1 MAKANW
7 AVVSPQSGS
16 GNATVNVS
24 SNAPHTGRNIRTTVL
39 TITAANVS
47 AKTVSVTQQGKPAY
61 VDAVDNAAAEK
72 GGQNVT
78 ISGKSNAAKL
88 TFSLGTG
95 ELNITL
101 PTTYM
106 AGGVQTNNGSATAEY
121 DFSIVISVPAN
132 SGTEELSRQ
141 IIVTDGEGHT
151 DTCLL
156 TQTAG
161 DATLVVSKTAIELA
175 YTGEAVSFDITSNT
189 SWIISEWK
197 RRLNGMKVKGTLLL
211 LMRVAVVALPPYLPM

>member
-7 AVVSPQSGS
+7 AVVSPSQGS

-24 SNAPHTGRNIRTTVL
+24 SSAAHTGRNVRTTVL
-39 TITAANVS
+39 TITAANVA
-47 AKTVSVTQQGKPAY
+47 AKTVNVTQQGKPAY
-61 VDAVDNAAAEK
+61 VDAIDNAAAEK

-95 ELNITL
+95 ELEITL
-101 PTTYM
+101 PSQYT
-106 AGGVQTNNGSATAEY
+106 AGGVKTNNGTAISGDPGASAEY
-121 DFSIVISVPAN
+121 DFSIVITVPAN
-132 SGTEELSRQ
+132 ATIGEQSRQ
-141 IIVTDGEGHT
+141 IVVSDGDGNT

-161 DATLVVSKTAIELA
+161 DAMLVVSKTAIELA

-189 SWIISEWK
+189 SWVIS
-197 RRLNGMKVKGTLLL
+197 
-211 LMRVAVVALPPYLPM
+211 

>member
-7 AVVSPQSGS
+7 AVVNPSQGS

-24 SNAPHTGRNIRTTVL
+24 SNAPHTGRNVRTTVL
-39 TITAANVS
+39 TITAANVE
-47 AKTVSVTQQGKPAY
+47 AKTVNVTQQGKPAY
-61 VDAVDNAAAEK
+61 VDAIDNAAAEK
-72 GGQNVT
+72 SGQNVT

-88 TFSLGTG
+88 TFTLGTG
-95 ELNITL
+95 TLQVTL
-101 PTTYM
+101 PSTYT
-106 AGGVQTNNGSATAEY
+106 AGGVSTSNGSNISGDPGASQEY
-121 DFSIVISVPAN
+121 DFSIVISVPEN
-132 SGTEELSRQ
+132 TSTGELSRQ
-141 IIVTDGEGHT
+141 VIVSDGDGHT

-189 SWIISEWK
+189 SWVIS
-197 RRLNGMKVKGTLLL
+197 
-211 LMRVAVVALPPYLPM
+211 